1 MFTMRYSMRT
11 PLGCSAAE
19 RADLYSATVD
29 MCAWAEG
36 KGGVAA
42 VISQHHAADDGY
54 LPSPLPLAAAIAAR
68 TTTMPIS
75 IAALLLLHY
84 EPVKLAEDLAVVD
97 LISRGRVSAVLGLG
111 YREVEMAMFGVD
123 RTTRGRLA
131 EERIGQLRRLWAGE
145 TVDIDGRS
153 AAVTPLP
160 FTPGGPMLIGGG
172 GSIPAMKRAARL
184 GMMVIAENG
193 DPALGEAYYA
203 EAERCGIPP
212 VGIMLPHP
220 DESQTFFVADDP
232 DKGWAELGP
241 YLLQDALSYASWNTG
256 RDGVVSLSQATTVE
270 ELRAENGSY
279 QIVPPARAAEL
290 VAQDRV
296 LGLQPLCGGI
306 PPQLAWPYLEAA
318 AAAVARTA
326 EVLGS

>member
-36 KGGVAA
+36 KGAVAA

-111 YREVEMAMFGVD
+111 YRDVEMAMFGVD
-123 RTTRGRLA
+123 RTT
-131 EERIGQLRRLWAGE
+131 
-145 TVDIDGRS
+145 
-153 AAVTPLP
+153 
-160 FTPGGPMLIGGG
+160 
-172 GSIPAMKRAARL
+172 
-184 GMMVIAENG
+184 
-193 DPALGEAYYA
+193 
-203 EAERCGIPP
+203 
-212 VGIMLPHP
+212 
-220 DESQTFFVADDP
+220 
-232 DKGWAELGP
+232 
-241 YLLQDALSYASWNTG
+241 
-256 RDGVVSLSQATTVE
+256 
-270 ELRAENGSY
+270 
-279 QIVPPARAAEL
+279 
-290 VAQDRV
+290 
-296 LGLQPLCGGI
+296 
-306 PPQLAWPYLEAA
+306 
-318 AAAVARTA
+318 
-326 EVLGS
+326 